1 MKSYP
6 RSARAADQIQRLLSE
21 LIRLELK
28 DPRVHMLTITD
39 VEVSTDMSH
48 AKVFVTTLDAP
59 EQRKDTLAG
68 LAHAAGFLRSALS
81 RKLTLRTVPQ
91 LHFIYD
97 ESVERG
103 TRLAR
108 LIDESVQE
116 DAALAA
122 KNERAPTDDDEPAA

>member
-6 RSARAADQIQRLLSE
+6 RSARAADQIQRILSE

-28 DPRVHMLTITD
+28 DPRVHMVTITD
-39 VEVSTDMSH
+39 VEVSTDLSH

-59 EQRKDTLAG
+59 EQRKEMLAG
-68 LAHAAGFLRSALS
+68 LERAAGFLRSALS
-81 RKLTLRTVPQ
+81 RRLTVRTVPQ
-91 LHFIYD
+91 LHFVYD

-108 LIDESVQE
+108 LIDESVKLDVAQ
-116 DAALAA
+116 AA
-122 KNERAPTDDDEPAA
+122 KNESET